1 MLLPYRHARIMIHSV
16 LALTPKKKRLLSH
29 KGTEKKS
36 LLVQGRARDF
46 SGVYTE
52 ENKHSLRSR

>member
-1 MLLPYRHARIMIHSV
+1 MIHSV